1 MDLAAL
7 PIDELLQWVKG
18 TVEKADYSVVVPMC
32 PEQGYVSLVSP
43 LFLPMFLIFPLL
55 VLLFLSLYRGC
66 EAFGPPDP
74 RFCKT

>member
-7 PIDELLQWVKG
+7 PIDELLRWVKG